1 MNTLCRSKERCMWTA
16 LLLSGPVTPPMPPLE
31 RRKAIPDA
39 QPSLQIETFELKID
53 QQGFACSAGV
63 LGTGNKA
70 PHAYDSSNQSFE
82 SELQIHAARCKT
94 RF

>member
-1 MNTLCRSKERCMWTA
+1 MLLA

-31 RRKAIPDA
+31 RQTPE
-39 QPSLQIETFELKID
+39 QEEQQGLQLETFQLNID
-53 QQGFACSAGV
+53 QRGFNCSAGV

-70 PHAYDSSNQSFE
+70 PHAYSTSNNTFE